1 VREQRWELPDG
12 DFLDLSWSGS
22 GNGDRAQAATADDPR
37 PIAILLHGLEGD
49 RSSNYI
55 VGLSHAL
62 QQRGWRSCLM
72 HFRNCGKQPNRLAR
86 SYHSGETSDIQ
97 RLVEHLRQQYP
108 AAPLMVVGYSLG
120 GNVLLKWLGEQGA
133 NAAVDA
139 AVAVSVPMRLDL
151 CADRME
157 TGLSRLYQW
166 HLVSKLR
173 RSSRRKF
180 SQRDDSPY
188 PLDKLRQLRSFRQFD
203 HQFTAPLHG
212 FASTADYYQRSS
224 SRQFL
229 RDIEVPTLIIHA
241 LDDPFMTPGVIP
253 EEAEL
258 APSVTLELSE
268 HGGHV
273 GFISGQWPWRLDYW
287 LDQRIPEFLAEQLDS
302 STNHSA

>member
-1 VREQRWELPDG
+1 MQTAVHEQRWELADG
-12 DFLDLSWSGS
+12 DFLDLAWS
-22 GNGDRAQAATADDPR
+22 DDPTQPPAANDPR

-49 RSSNYI
+49 RHSNYI
-55 VGLSHAL
+55 VGLTHAL

-108 AAPLMVVGYSLG
+108 SAPLMVVGYSLG
-120 GNVLLKWLGEQGA
+120 GNVLLKWLGEKGSS
-133 NAAVDA
+133 AAVAA

-151 CADRME
+151 CAVRME
-157 TGLSRLYQW
+157 TGLSRLYQR
-166 HLVSKLR
+166 HLVSKLQ

-188 PLDKLRQLRSFRQFD
+188 PLDKLHQLRSFRQFD
-203 HQFTAPLHG
+203 HEFTAPLHG
-212 FASTADYYQRSS
+212 FASGADYYQRSS

-229 RDIEVPTLIIHA
+229 RGIQVPTLIIHA
-241 LDDPFMTPGVIP
+241 IDDPFMTPAVIP
-253 EEAEL
+253 EASEL

-273 GFISGQWPWRLDYW
+273 GFISGRWPHQLHYW
-287 LDQRIPEFLAEQLDS
+287 LDQRIPEFLAAQLEDLR
-302 STNHSA
+302 AAQL